1 MWFGLDLLC
10 QYITLNPVVL
20 QDQEMVDFVQL
31 DQIAYTV
38 LLCIL
43 QILWQSMDDQITDY
57 EKQLCDHFLDLF
69 ESIVTSPTTIQT
81 VEKESLQRLV
91 VSMVGAVSSFYS
103 YTEIL

>member
-31 DQIAYTV
+31 GQIAYTV